1 MIEALALYCL
11 EIVRY
16 IIGSRLL
23 FDKRVRRRWV
33 ALVFGVLYAGYV
45 GILVWHPRGEK
56 YLEIDLIVYVV
67 VFFAVLLMLEGKIGK
82 KIFQVFCLLCV
93 FACLDQLIEIGI
105 FHIFGGKKYTL
116 LQSSIMECFM
126 TNVILCV
133 LYLMKSLADRH
144 AEKTGDRERE
154 SIYVAVLFVS
164 MCLTG
169 AACGIGMTQ
178 RKVLKETGSR
188 YDVFGGIT
196 YLCIIGI
203 ILFVFYIKKVNEQ
216 EMRLVKTQQ
225 KLNDMQKEYY
235 QSLLEKEQET
245 KKYRHDMNSHL
256 MHLHELVKGN
266 DEAETYIAELLDKLV
281 KIKGKCYLTGNETL
295 DILLNHYLSTDSKAE
310 IMVIGKCKSS
320 PSVSSVDLC
329 IIFSNL
335 IKNAL
340 ESLEREN
347 LEEKYIHVNIK
358 PGRQNLMI
366 EIKNSSHALISEND
380 KEVKTKKADAKN
392 HGIGLFNVREAV
404 EKNGGTFSL
413 SGDGKEV
420 TAKVALRVE
429 N

>member
-1 MIEALALYCL
+1 MIAALVLYCL

-16 IIGSRLL
+16 ITGSKLL
-23 FDKRVRRRWV
+23 FDKTVRRRWIV
-33 ALVFGVLYAGYV
+33 LAFGALYAGYV
-45 GILVWHPRGEK
+45 GLLVWHPSGEK
-56 YLEIDLIVYVV
+56 YLELDLVVYFV
-67 VFFAVLLMLEGKIGK
+67 VFLAVFLMLEGKIWK

-133 LYLMKSLADRH
+133 LYLIKLITDRH
-144 AEKTGDRERE
+144 KEKTGDRERE

-164 MCLTG
+164 TCLTG
-169 AACGIGMTQ
+169 AACGIGLVQ

-196 YLCIIGI
+196 YLSIIGI
-203 ILFVFYIKKVNEQ
+203 ILFIFYIKKVNEQ
-216 EMRLVKTQQ
+216 ELRLVKTQQ

-245 KKYRHDMNSHL
+245 KKYRHDMNSHF
-256 MHLHELVKGN
+256 MHLYELVKGN
-266 DEAETYIAELLDKLV
+266 AEAETYIAELQDKLV
-281 KIKGKCYLTGNETL
+281 KIKEKCYLTGNETL

-347 LEEKYIHVNIK
+347 LKEKYIHVNIK
-358 PGRQNLMI
+358 PGRQHLMI
-366 EIKNSSHALISEND
+366 EIKNSSHALIGEND
-380 KEVKTKKADAKN
+380 KKVKTQKADAKN
-392 HGIGLFNVREAV
+392 HGIGLFNVRETI

-420 TAKVALRVE
+420 TAKVILRVE